1 MTLDARKGKN
11 NNMMFNLKVKR
22 YAPEGQEAPTNIPD
36 KKIETSNEKKE
47 LRKKLGISSD
57 MDTNEVHRY

>member
-36 KKIETSNEKKE
+36 KKIETSDKK
-47 LRKKLGISSD
+47 
-57 MDTNEVHRY
+57 